1 MAARPFLLGLA
12 SVARSGNLSFSIRT
26 TAKRTFQLSTA
37 QLKPTVATS
46 SPSQSTPLASQ
57 VPPSSTVPPHAEVF
71 ADNQHAAFLGEA
83 DSNDGH
89 DAYRDSH
96 GPPQPALEADNA
108 AFLGEADSDDGF
120 EVRRHLEG
128 DKHESLDGRNAAF
141 LGEADSDD
149 GFEARRAAE
158 GDTHESMDARNAAF
172 LGEADSDDAHEAD
185 FDINPER
192 HRHKI
197 EDTTSSGLH
206 GQQGE
211 LDQ

>member
-1 MAARPFLLGLA
+1 MAVRPLLFGLV
-12 SVARSGNLSFSIRT
+12 SVARGGGLNLTGRT
-26 TAKRTFQLSTA
+26 TTRRAFHPSATRGR
-37 QLKPTVATS
+37 PTVATS
-46 SPSQSTPLASQ
+46 SPSQSTPLSSQ
-57 VPPSSTVPPHAEVF
+57 VPQPPQTKVF
-71 ADNQHAAFLGEA
+71 ADSQYAAFLGEA

-96 GPPQPALEADNA
+96 GPLLPALEAENS
-108 AFLGEADSDDGF
+108 AFLGEADSNDAF

-128 DKHESLDGRNAAF
+128 DKHESVDSQYAAF

-158 GDTHESMDARNAAF
+158 GDTHESMDASNAAF

-192 HRHKI
+192 HRHII
-197 EDTTSSGLH
+197 EDATPSGFH
-206 GQQGE
+206 GQHGE
-211 LDQ
+211 HDQ